1 VGDVVDKVIATIARR
16 QGGYITRAQL
26 LRLGLTAE
34 QIKYRIRIGRLIPVY
49 RGVYAVG
56 HLPRLPVARAHG
68 ALLACGPRSVLS
80 HRSAASLWGFY
91 TDWKFPFEVTTREDR
106 RPRGITVHLSRTLIR
121 TDVRT
126 QLGVRTTSPA
136 RTVFDMAPRLNDRQ
150 LQRQVDDGRNRHYVH
165 IGELWDLAMRLPH
178 APAADRI
185 TELLSGGHNPTRSEL
200 EALFVEICVL
210 ADVPMPLLNVIVG
223 GVEVDAYFPE
233 QGLIVELDSHAWHS
247 GRRVFESDR
256 KRDREHLRDGL
267 PTIRFTW
274 ESMTFDPHGEAALLR
289 DVLGFGRAAA

>member
-1 VGDVVDKVIATIARR
+1 MGVDKAIATIARR
-16 QGGYITRAQL
+16 QGGFITRAQL

-34 QIKYRIRIGRLIPVY
+34 QIKYRIRIGRLIPVH

-56 HLPRLPVARAHG
+56 HLPLLPVDRAHG
-68 ALLACGPRSVLS
+68 ALLACGPAAVLS
-80 HRSAASLWGFY
+80 HRSAASLWAFY
-91 TDWKFPFEVTTREDR
+91 SDWKFPFEVTTREDR
-106 RPRGITVHLSRTLIR
+106 RPSGVRVHLSRTLVR
-121 TDVRT
+121 HDVRR

-136 RTVFDMAPRLNDRQ
+136 RTVFDMAPRLSDRQ
-150 LQRQVDDGRNRHYVH
+150 LRRQVDDGRNRRYVR
-165 IGELWDLAMRLPH
+165 IGELLDLATRLPH
-178 APAADRI
+178 APGADRI
-185 TELLSGGHNPTRSEL
+185 TELLTGGHNPTRSEL
-200 EALFVEICVL
+200 EARFVEVCVL
-210 ADVPMPLLNVIVG
+210 ADMPIPLLNVIVG

-233 QGLIVELDSHAWHS
+233 QRLIVELDSYAWHS

-256 KRDREHLRDGL
+256 KRDREHLRAGM